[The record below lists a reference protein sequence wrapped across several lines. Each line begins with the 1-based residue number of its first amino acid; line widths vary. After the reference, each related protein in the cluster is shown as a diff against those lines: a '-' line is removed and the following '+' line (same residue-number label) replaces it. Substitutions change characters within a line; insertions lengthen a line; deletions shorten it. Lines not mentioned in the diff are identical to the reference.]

1 MKLQHLLAIGGLA
14 SILAASPA
22 HAAIQYQVVGP
33 VSFSTPPNNPASIA
47 FPGFSAA
54 AASQLLMV
62 SLTGATANSAPMLNF
77 GGSLTV
83 GQFDA
88 TPRTYTASSTPTF
101 KFSNPGASTFSGT
114 ASNVTL
120 AGNPVTTPFSLVP
133 LAASGSYSGTFNAI
147 TPTGIEAYFA
157 AAPTISVYGGNFVA
171 NPPAGGGIFG
181 NSLTLS
187 GPLYLTYKYDDGIV
201 APPVPGPL
209 PIVGA
214 GLAFGFSRKVRRRI
228 QSSAS

>member
-1 MKLQHLLAIGGLA
+1 MKLHHLLAIGGIA
-14 SILAASPA
+14 SVLAAGPA
-22 HAAIQYQVVGP
+22 HAVIQYQVVGP
-33 VSFSTPPNNPASIA
+33 VSFSTPPNNPANIV

-62 SLTGATANSAPMLNF
+62 SLTGATANSAPVLNY
-77 GGSLTV
+77 GGGIKA
-83 GQFDA
+83 GQFDT
-88 TPRTYTASSTPTF
+88 TPRTYTASVTPF
-101 KFSNPGASTFSGT
+101 FQFSNSASFAGSM
-114 ASNVTL
+114 ANVPLT
-120 AGNPVTTPFSLVP
+120 GNPVSTSGLTPLQ
-133 LAASGSYSGTFNAI
+133 ATGSYSGTFNMI
-147 TPTGIEAYFA
+147 TPTGIQSYFA
-157 AAPTISVYGGNFVA
+157 GTPTISTYNANFAVPI
-171 NPPAGGGIFG
+171 PPGGGIFG
-181 NSLTLS
+181 NTLTLS

>member
-22 HAAIQYQVVGP
+22 HAVIQYQTVGP
-33 VSFSTPPNNPASIA
+33 VSFSTPPNSPASIA

-62 SLTGATANSAPMLNF
+62 SLTGAAANSTPMLNF
-77 GGSLTV
+77 GGGIEA
-83 GQFDA
+83 GQFDT
-88 TPRTYTASSTPTF
+88 TPRTYTATATPF
-101 KFSNPGASTFSGT
+101 FQFSNSTSFAGST
-114 ASNVTL
+114 ANVPL
-120 AGNPVTTPFSLVP
+120 AGNPVTTAFATVP
-133 LAASGSYSGTFNAI
+133 LTASGSYSGTFNMI
-147 TPTGIEAYFA
+147 TPTGVEAYFA
-157 AAPTISVYGGNFVA
+157 AAPTINVYNANFVA
-171 NPPAGGGIFG
+171 MSPAGGGIFA
-181 NSLTLS
+181 NTLS
-187 GPLYLTYKYDDGIV
+187 LSGSLYLTYKYDDGTV